1 MDTKYYEYLIATSE
15 YGNITK
21 AAKALYITQ
30 PALSKAI
37 LKLESE
43 FGTNIFEK
51 VNGKLVPTTSG
62 EVIINSGKEILNIES
77 NYMDELDEIKNLNT
91 GTISISITPTRDLY
105 ILLIVLPEFR
115 KKFPNFDVSIHE
127 KGINEIENSILN
139 RESKIGIYINDTH
152 NKNLSYEI
160 IQDEEVVIGVSKSS
174 KYLKYTEDREEFNFP
189 WIDLTLLKDE
199 VFFISDPYKA
209 KLGKLANIY
218 FEEYNIKPK
227 TMVIKNMETRLSLA
241 SIGEGVA
248 FSYEIG
254 NNFIKN
260 YDKNLT
266 FLSIGKER
274 RNNEFVISYLNGT
287 ELNDAYKEFINI
299 TKNYF
304 ND

>member
-1 MDTKYYEYLIATSE
+1 METKYYEYLITTAK

-21 AAKALYITQ
+21 AAKALFITQ

-37 LKLESE
+37 LKLEAE
-43 FGTNIFEK
+43 FGTKIFEK

-62 EVIINSGKEILNIES
+62 EVIINSGRAILNIES
-77 NYMDELDEIKNLNT
+77 NYMGELDEINNLSM
-91 GTISISITPTRDLY
+91 GKISISITPTRDLY
-105 ILLIVLPEFR
+105 ILPIVLPEFR
-115 KKFPNFDVSIHE
+115 KKFPNFDITINE

-139 RESKIGIYINDTH
+139 RESKIGIYINDSY
-152 NKNLSYEI
+152 NKNLNYEV
-160 IQDEEVVIGVSKSS
+160 IQDEEVIIGVAKDS
-174 KYLKYTEDREEFNFP
+174 KYIKFAEPKEEFNFP
-189 WIDLTLLKDE
+189 WIDLKHLKDE

-218 FEEYNIKPK
+218 FEEYNINPK
-227 TMVIKNMETRLSLA
+227 TMIIKNMETRLSLA

-254 NNFIKN
+254 NNFIEK

-266 FLSIGKER
+266 FLSIGKKR
-274 RNNEFVISYLNGT
+274 RSNEFVISYLKDT
-287 ELNDAYKEFINI
+287 KLNDAYKEFINI

-304 ND
+304 NG